1 MILINKKN
9 KIIKIFGGKLKL
21 KKQLKTLGLGLVLG
35 TSIIAMVRCSSTETG
50 SGTSNTS
57 REDEVNAMLTEV
69 VSNLGEEIDFEEAY
83 LNKYMQ

>member
-1 MILINKKN
+1 
-9 KIIKIFGGKLKL
+9 
-21 KKQLKTLGLGLVLG
+21 
-35 TSIIAMVRCSSTETG
+35 MVRCSSTETG